1 MLTDKQNKKVRGM
14 KKTPPAPHVITKDM
28 VTYYGKENSW
38 YKWSYKSCIIGLD
51 QSYANTGI
59 CVCVDGK
66 VKYIGHIDFNKVTT
80 KGAKRQIL
88 AKKLDKLI
96 NKCIKLYG
104 ADNIAIIVER
114 IRTLT
119 AGNQFR
125 PTVIK
130 AAAAMM
136 AYIVDTAAKYD
147 IIVYSVDTRA
157 WKSAILGTSKPV
169 FEPIEGVTD
178 PQKFGSV
185 RKVVEMGYRDKI
197 YRPIKSKGSKA
208 FKLDDDAADATC
220 IALYGYIYK
229 KFLEIEQ

>member
-1 MLTDKQNKKVRGM
+1 MPTKSKKPKGM
-14 KKTPPAPHVITKDM
+14 KRTPPKPPVVTKETQ
-28 VTYYGKENSW
+28 TYYGRENSW
-38 YKWSYKSCIIGLD
+38 YPWEYKSCIIGLD

-59 CVCVDGK
+59 CVCLDSEI
-66 VKYIGHIDFNKVTT
+66 KYIGHIDFNKVTT

-88 AKKLDKLI
+88 AKKLGKLI
-96 NKCIKLYG
+96 VKCIGLYG
-104 ADNIAIIVER
+104 KENVVVIAER

-119 AGNQFR
+119 DGNQFR

-136 AYIVDTAAKYD
+136 AYIVDTAAKYG
-147 IIVYSVDTRA
+147 ITVYSVDTRA

-185 RKVVEMGYRDKI
+185 RKVVEMGYRDRL
-197 YRPIKSKGSKA
+197 YRPSKSHANKT

-220 IALYGYIYK
+220 IALYGYVYK
-229 KFLEIEQ
+229 KYLEIEQ